1 MSTKTWPA
9 AAQVPVRPA
18 PVSSPSA
25 PCISSDVGEHGICA
39 SQQSSLP
46 QSRYSSWHSG
56 LRQSGDEPG
65 NGKITSC
72 AKRAAISARSSFAG
86 GRQAHRV
93 SVLPLREPR
102 ICKSCAQERPRVERW
117 RRGELMSGKEKQT
130 QERVA
135 RADLVIADN
144 GHVLTGYFP
153 GDVDPPALPDCC
165 LRVVRRYVHDP
176 ASIRAPAGCADGER
190 RSQTD
195 HDQHRNEKISGHGE
209 IPSFGTE

>member
-1 MSTKTWPA
+1 MLGRRS
-9 AAQVPVRPA
+9 QVGDRPT
-18 PVSSPSA
+18 
-25 PCISSDVGEHGICA
+25 GY
-39 SQQSSLP
+39 
-46 QSRYSSWHSG
+46 RYSPYASREYAKAALKNVPEWKG
-56 LRQSGDEPG
+56 GDAE
-65 NGKITSC
+65 
-72 AKRAAISARSSFAG
+72 
-86 GRQAHRV
+86 
-93 SVLPLREPR
+93 
-102 ICKSCAQERPRVERW
+102 
-117 RRGELMSGKEKQT
+117 ELMSGKEKQT

-209 IPSFGTE
+209 ILPSGLNELPAMVSQRHVAEMRKCRQFAASIVTPHVSLPGASSTRA